1 MYVQGDAYHKEHMQA
16 SIGDYE
22 FNDRRSERRGRS
34 KTSSTKLS
42 STKLSP
48 TTNCRPPIMS
58 PRNVAHVGDGL
69 KPLGR
74 RILCGDDTLI

>member
-48 TTNCRPPIMS
+48 TYY
-58 PRNVAHVGDGL
+58 VAH
-69 KPLGR
+69 KRRPRGR
-74 RILCGDDTLI
+74 RFETARTSYFVWR